1 MHTHKH
7 THAFNVPFSRTTQ
20 VSQFRICN
28 LDYTEARDSE
38 WQTGSGINWAICKSA
53 PHSKQITTPAPH
65 HSVFYRP
72 DALPVAQPTA
82 SKHTIIFY
90 AMSAYTVSAPVHNQ
104 AELTNSLRTKNG
116 EQTQLP

>member
-7 THAFNVPFSRTTQ
+7 THAFIVPFSRTTQ
-20 VSQFRICN
+20 VSQFRIRN

-38 WQTGSGINWAICKSA
+38 WQTGSGINWAISKSA
-53 PHSKQITTPAPH
+53 PRSKQITTPAPH

-72 DALPVAQPTA
+72 DVFPATQPTA
-82 SKHTIIFY
+82 SEHTIIFY
-90 AMSAYTVSAPVHNQ
+90 AMSAYTVRAPVHNQ
-104 AELTNSLRTKNG
+104 AELTDSLRTKNG